1 MNCKLTEQLFSV
13 MKLLQEEQKK
23 PKDYGVGKP
32 LYSSEIKLIDAVHQ
46 YPHVKVSELSQKLS
60 ITKSAVTQLAEKLIE
75 RGLIETYQIDGNK
88 KEKYFRLTQL
98 GETARKK
105 RLQFY
110 AQQNASLCT
119 YYCTLSDEEQEIIS
133 RFLDQLQEIAP
144 FCEFSCEGNDCAVEG

>member
-13 MKLLQEEQKK
+13 MRLLQEEQKK
-23 PKDYGVGKP
+23 PKDYGVDKP
-32 LYSSEIKLIDAVHQ
+32 LYSSEMKLIDAVHQ

-88 KEKYFRLTQL
+88 KEKYFKLTQL

-105 RLQFY
+105 RLQYY
-110 AQQNASLCT
+110 AAQNASLCA
-119 YYCTLSDEEQEIIS
+119 YYCTLSEGEQETIS

-144 FCEFSCEGNDCAVEG
+144 FCEFSCEGNDCAMDG